1 MPSFR
6 EDVEWRRECMLQ
18 SAWGRRRWRHCTQMR
33 SEGADLEADTQSVY
47 FLLLLRTSLQ
57 VARIGK
63 KGAIFAHQAILRL
76 LDINL
81 ISNLT

>member
-1 MPSFR
+1 
-6 EDVEWRRECMLQ
+6 
-18 SAWGRRRWRHCTQMR
+18 MR

-63 KGAIFAHQAILRL
+63 KGAIFAHQAILQL

-81 ISNLT
+81 ISPNLT